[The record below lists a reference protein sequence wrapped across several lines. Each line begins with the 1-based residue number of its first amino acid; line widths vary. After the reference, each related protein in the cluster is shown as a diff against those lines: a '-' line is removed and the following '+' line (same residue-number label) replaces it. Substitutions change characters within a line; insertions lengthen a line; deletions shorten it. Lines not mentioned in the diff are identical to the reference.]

1 MNIPIF
7 NLQNANMD
15 TLVQGSFTRMNSL
28 LQMKKHRRSIDVHE
42 LRLRNMHDFFTRNKI
57 RVDAP
62 GLNNKATQIDLGKS
76 LG

>member
-42 LRLRNMHDFFTRNKI
+42 LRLRNMHDFFSHGTRSGLMHQALTTRRRKSTLA
-57 RVDAP
+57 RV
-62 GLNNKATQIDLGKS
+62 
-76 LG
+76 